1 MGMRRK
7 RRVRVHQNGG
17 PSFEGIQLGRRPIG
31 GHYVL
36 LAATALEGA
45 DDGQVRSVKLDAEH
59 VEIPAARVVFI
70 EVTPS

>member
-1 MGMRRK
+1 MWRRK
-7 RRVRVHQNGG
+7 RRVRIHPIAG

-36 LAATALEGA
+36 IAATALEES
-45 DDGQVRSVKLDAEH
+45 DDRQVHGVKLDAEH
-59 VEIPAARVVFI
+59 IEIPADRVVFI